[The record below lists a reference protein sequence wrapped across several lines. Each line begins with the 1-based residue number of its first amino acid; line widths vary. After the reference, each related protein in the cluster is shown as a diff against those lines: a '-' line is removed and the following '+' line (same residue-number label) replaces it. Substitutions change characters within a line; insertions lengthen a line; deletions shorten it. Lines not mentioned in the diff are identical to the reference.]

1 MRRRP
6 SPTTDKMEFPK
17 YDGTGDLLP
26 WLNRCERY
34 FRIRH
39 TLEHQRVAY
48 ASFYLTDDAQLWYH
62 RLEVNVHPPPWPCFV
77 SMVNKHFWPPLTESP
92 IGELA
97 LLHREGP
104 VDHGSTPSSTLH
116 REPRQPLAYRCHTP
130 APCYPRRHGHASPC
144 L

>member
-1 MRRRP
+1 
-6 SPTTDKMEFPK
+6 MEFPK
-17 YDGTGDLLP
+17 YDGTSDLLP

-62 RLEVNVHPPPWPCFV
+62 RLEVNVRPPPWSCFI
-77 SMVNKHFWPPLTESP
+77 SMVNKRFWPPLTESP
-92 IGELA
+92 IDELA
-97 LLHREGP
+97 PLHREGP
-104 VDHGSTPSSTLH
+104 FDHGSTPSSTLH
-116 REPRQPLAYRCHTP
+116 REPRQPLAHRRHTP
-130 APCYPRRHGHASPC
+130 TPCYPRQRGHAGPR